1 MPKATELGLTRRIKE
16 HMLARFGIDD
26 YDPIIQ
32 VLDYLYDPGP
42 TGAQAAFMVDAKE
55 DDATAGASEYA
66 KYKATI
72 ELKVAEF
79 VHPKLKSI
87 EAKLDVTNPLQKL
100 LEMSD
105 EELNGKIKQVAAR
118 VVNK

>member
-1 MPKATELGLTRRIKE
+1 MPKTTDIGLTRRIKE

-26 YDPIIQ
+26 YDPLIQ

-42 TGAQAAFMVDAKE
+42 TGALAAFAVDAKE
-55 DDATAGASEYA
+55 DDPTAGMSEYA

-87 EAKLDVTNPLQKL
+87 EAKVDTVHPLQRL

-105 EELNGKIKQVAAR
+105 EELNGQIKQVAAR
-118 VVNK
+118 VVNR